1 MQPFNSKRFGRALFR
16 LATSVLMFVLAVDVQ
31 AQHPVLEHR
40 ADGTISVTAQGRWPL
55 VQAVEALRQEYG
67 WIVDYEEPAQALSNA
82 SQGRRVRTVALS
94 LVSPTKGTDV
104 ETGAIMQSAVNQLN
118 RRDFPRYRV
127 VRTAGKRFTLVPS
140 SSSGLVILDTP
151 IVLATEWR
159 SISQTVDAILA
170 AVEAQCSCRFVHGGI
185 ADNELMQVS
194 VLVGS
199 SKTIPA
205 RDLLIQALSA
215 APYSRVWTQTY
226 DPAMKAFAI
235 SFEGVVKLESF
246 RDGKTQ
252 PPLPSFTVNSCKV
265 VFPETSFHG
274 ATRLGTGVLRSVE

>member
-1 MQPFNSKRFGRALFR
+1 MLCRKRWNHATFQFKAIRESLFR
-16 LATSVLMFVLAVDVQ
+16 LANSVLILVLAVDVQ

-55 VQAVEALRQEYG
+55 VQAVEALRREYG

-82 SQGRRVRTVALS
+82 SQGRVRTVALS
-94 LVSPTKGTDV
+94 LVSPTKGTNV

-127 VRTAGKRFTLVPS
+127 VRTVGKRFTLVPS

-185 ADNELMQVS
+185 ADNELMQVN

-199 SKTIPA
+199 SKAIPA
-205 RDLLIQALSA
+205 RDLLIQVLSA
-215 APYSRVWTQTY
+215 APYARVWTETY

-235 SFEGVVKLESF
+235 NFEGVVKLESF
-246 RDGKTQ
+246 RDSKTQ
-252 PPLPSFTVNSCKV
+252 PPLPSFTINSCKV
-265 VFPETSFHG
+265 RF
-274 ATRLGTGVLRSVE
+274 